1 MGSLGRNISGPDFKL
16 HVLQE
21 KQWSNLQFPFC
32 DKMHDLLLGKGSLKK
47 IEIAVA
53 FFFWLRAIYYLH
65 TKLILLVSS
74 NFLWDFLWV
83 IVLGFFFW
91 GGVAF
96 LIIFLKVYGY

>member
-21 KQWSNLQFPFC
+21 KQWLTLQFPFF
-32 DKMHDLLLGKGSLKK
+32 DKTHDLLLGKGSLKK
-47 IEIAVA
+47 TETAVA
-53 FFFWLRAIYYLH
+53 FYFWLRAIYYLH

-74 NFLWDFLWV
+74 NFFV
-83 IVLGFFFW
+83 GFSLGYSFGVFF
-91 GGVAF
+91 GGVVF